1 MASIKR
7 ANSTHLYHPTV
18 RTRENTS
25 ELRQRHTQVSVPCI
39 TSARRQESADHFLNT
54 NYNNNVHHKATT
66 PESSHSTNGLND
78 YFTYISEN
86 QNNRQSS
93 TKNDEDQLIPQIR
106 LAPPINHQEAPDE
119 AFVIED
125 NVSLHVP
132 TTPQLKQNGL
142 KESASISIILDD
154 IFFTLFP
161 TLSGWNSKTT
171 FSKLSSLVALPLVF
185 VFTLTL
191 PIAEPEDI
199 KVDDIEVVN
208 TIPVEESVATPQVV
222 VIASGEENTHTST
235 LNNKSSYLTV
245 PSERSLSELLITEE
259 EESGSQLVWC
269 RWLVATQAICATTFV
284 TSVMACKYVLIVLYI
299 LTNHMMT

>member
-1 MASIKR
+1 M
-7 ANSTHLYHPTV
+7 YHQTV

-86 QNNRQSS
+86 QNNRQPS
-93 TKNDEDQLIPQIR
+93 TNNEEDQLIPQIR
-106 LAPPINHQEAPDE
+106 LAPPMNGQEAPEE
-119 AFVIED
+119 AFHVED

-132 TTPQLKQNGL
+132 ATPPQQQQFKQNDV
-142 KESASISIILDD
+142 KDSASITMMLDE
-154 IFFTLFP
+154 IFFILFP
-161 TLSGWNSKTT
+161 TLANWGSKTT
-171 FSKLSSLVALPLVF
+171 FSKFSSLVAVPLVL

-191 PIAEPEDI
+191 PIAESEDI

-208 TIPVEESVATPQVV
+208 SPIEETIITPQVV
-222 VIASGEENTHTST
+222 VIGSAEDYAPT
-235 LNNKSSYLTV
+235 LNKKSSYLTV
-245 PSERSLSELLITEE
+245 PSIRSLSEMLITEE
-259 EESGSQLVWC
+259 EDNGTALVWC
-269 RWLVATQAICATTFV
+269 RWLVAAQAICATTFV
-284 TSVMACKYVLIVLYI
+284 TSVVACKLQLLSY
-299 LTNHMMT
+299 H